1 MASYSV
7 ALQPSA
13 EKDLRRIPAKSLARI
28 IAKIEELAADPLPH
42 GVVKLATAERL
53 YRLRVGEYRVVYEL
67 RRDERK
73 VLVYYVRHRSEVYR
87 QL

>member
-13 EKDLRRIPAKSLARI
+13 EKDLRRIPAKSLTRI
-28 IAKIEELAADPLPH
+28 FSKIEELAIEPLPH

-53 YRLRVGEYRVVYEL
+53 YRLRVGEYRIVYEL
-67 RRDERK
+67 RRDEREI
-73 VLVYYVRHRSEVYR
+73 LIYYVRHRSEVYR